1 MESLP
6 KISVII
12 PIRNEARFIERTI
25 RYVLEQDYPEDKL
38 EVLVVVG
45 DSVDDTAAIVQ
56 KIAAEDPRVTYLH
69 NPQNWS
75 SAARNIGLEN
85 ATGEIIT
92 FVDGHTYIDNDQ
104 LLQNTARFFREQNV
118 SVLSR
123 PQFLDTPE
131 NSRFQQAVSLARKS
145 PVGHGLDSTIYND
158 RDELVDPTS
167 SGASYRREVVDKV
180 GRFDERFDACEDVEF
195 NHRVARAGFG
205 SFTSHRLAV
214 YYYPRESLR
223 KLFQQMA
230 RYGVGRFR
238 LACKHPDTLS
248 LGTFVPFLFT
258 VGLPLLAV
266 LSFLHPLLRY
276 LFLAAVGLYAL
287 LVIPA
292 SLIVAARNG
301 WSFFFVL
308 PPVYL
313 AVHTGLG
320 FGFLKEMMRTVFGRG
335 IDFSDDHN
343 RRTTATTAN
352 RTNRGRQ

>member
-1 MESLP
+1 LESLP
-6 KISVII
+6 KISIII

-25 RYVLEQDYPEDKL
+25 RYVQEQDYPKNKL
-38 EVLVVVG
+38 EILVVVG

-56 KIAAEDPRVTYLH
+56 RIAAEDPRVTYIH
-69 NPQNWS
+69 NPRSWS
-75 SAARNIGLEN
+75 SAARNLGIEN

-92 FVDGHTYIDNDQ
+92 FIDGHTYIDNNQ
-104 LLQNTARFFREQNV
+104 LLQNTAKILREQNV

-131 NSRFQQAVSLARKS
+131 NSHFQQAVSLARKS
-145 PVGHGLDSTIYND
+145 VAGHGLDSTIYND

-195 NHRVARAGFG
+195 NHRVAKSGFG
-205 SFTSHRLAV
+205 SFTSLKLAV

-223 KLFQQMA
+223 GLFQQMT

-248 LGTFVPFLFT
+248 PGTLVPFLFT

-287 LVIPA
+287 LILPA
-292 SLIVAARNG
+292 SLVVAARHG

-308 PPVYL
+308 PPIYL

-320 FGFLKEMMRTVFGRG
+320 YGFLKEMIRTITGRG
-335 IDFSDDHN
+335 NNFSNDRHH
-343 RRTTATTAN
+343 RTASETAQK
-352 RTNRGRQ
+352 TN